1 MHRHPERMK
10 GIYAAACSTSNLSS
24 QGPSRGRSSGAIR
37 SLFAVDDE
45 PVTRGT
51 PLRPVVVGVLLA
63 AGAAGGGLTAWAA
76 TTSPILVTPDA
87 DAVVRGFLVVLYAV
101 AGVYAWRRRPY
112 EWFGPVL
119 VLLSVTYALTTFN
132 VSGNATLYTIGRLYT
147 AAWLVLLVAAFL
159 SFPSG
164 RLGSRLERLAV
175 RGYALGTAVLWTLI
189 ALLVHTLPAAGVLT
203 DCGKRCPENAFRVA
217 SVPSWVARVP
227 VVAMAALTLVF
238 LAVAIFVLV
247 RKAWSPA
254 GVERRTVRPVLIAA
268 TGLVLSYLAFSLH
281 PGGDAWRAANL
292 VVTGTAGIVLPIAFV
307 LGPLRGELFV
317 SRSLWRGLSALDH
330 STLTVL
336 QVEDVCRRALGDPSL
351 RLALAA
357 PGGGQLCDGNGV
369 PLRMPLDAESTAMTR
384 IERAGGS
391 FAVLHDPSLTQGYR
405 QVVERVGNL
414 AFTLIEYARV
424 FRDVVL
430 SRRRIV
436 ESDGEERGRL
446 ERDLH
451 DGAQQRLLT
460 IQMKLAE
467 LSRSV
472 DGTDLAAPIGSL
484 SDDAAAAVAELRRV
498 ANGIYPPLLLERGVA
513 DALRETP
520 KPPSMSVRIV
530 DNGVGRLPASFERAI
545 YFSASEAIQNATKHS
560 GATAVLVTL
569 EPVGDT
575 VEVTVEDDGVGFDPL
590 LVEPGAGLTGMR
602 DRIGSLGGD
611 VEVTSAPGA
620 GTVLRYLVPRQTEV
634 GAAVR

>member
-1 MHRHPERMK
+1 M
-10 GIYAAACSTSNLSS
+10 SF
-24 QGPSRGRSSGAIR
+24 
-37 SLFAVDDE
+37 LFAVDDE
-45 PVTRGT
+45 CVSRGA
-51 PLRPVVVGVLLA
+51 PLRPVVAGVLLS
-63 AGAAGGGLTAWAA
+63 AGVAGGGLTAWAA
-76 TTSPILVTPDA
+76 ATSPILVTPDA
-87 DAVVRGFLVVLYAV
+87 DAVVRGFLVVLYVV
-101 AGVYAWRRRPY
+101 AGVYAWQRRRDD
-112 EWFGPVL
+112 WFGPVL
-119 VLLSVTYALTTFN
+119 VLLSFTYALTTFN
-132 VSGNATLYTIGRLYT
+132 VSGDATLYSLGRVYT
-147 AAWLVLLVAAFL
+147 AAWLVVLVAAFL

-175 RGYALGTAVLWTLI
+175 RGFALATAVLWTLI
-189 ALLVHTLPAAGVLT
+189 VLLVHTFPAAGVLA
-203 DCGKRCPENAFRVA
+203 DCGKQCPGNAFRVA

-227 VVAMAALTLVF
+227 VVAMAVLSIVF
-238 LAVAIFVLV
+238 LAVAILVLV
-247 RKAWSPA
+247 RKAWSPT
-254 GVERRTVRPVLIAA
+254 GVERRTVRPVLFAA
-268 TGLVLSYLAFSLH
+268 AGLVVSYLAFSLH
-281 PGGDAWRAANL
+281 AEGDTWRAANL
-292 VVTGTAGIVLPIAFV
+292 VVTGTAAIVLPIAFV

-317 SRSLWRGLSALDH
+317 SRSLWRGLSALDY
-330 STLTVL
+330 SKLTAV

-351 RLALAA
+351 RLALPI
-357 PGGGQLCDGNGV
+357 PGGGQLGGIDGV
-369 PLRMPLDAESTAMTR
+369 PLRMPLDGESTAVTR
-384 IERAGGS
+384 IERPDGS
-391 FAVLHDPSLTQGYR
+391 FAVIHDQSLVLGYR

-467 LSRSV
+467 LSLSV
-472 DGTDLAAPIGSL
+472 DGTDLAAPVGAL
-484 SDDAAAAVAELRRV
+484 SDDAAAAVDELRRV
-498 ANGIYPPLLLERGVA
+498 AHGIYPPLLLERGVA

-545 YFSASEAIQNATKHS
+545 YFSALEAIQNATKHS
-560 GATAVLVTL
+560 SATAVVVTI
-569 EPVGDT
+569 EPLGDT

-590 LVEPGAGLTGMR
+590 LVGSGAGLTGIR

-611 VEVTSAPGA
+611 VEIMSAPGA
-620 GTVLRYLVPRQTEV
+620 GTVMRYLVPRQLEV
-634 GAAVR
+634 GAAAP